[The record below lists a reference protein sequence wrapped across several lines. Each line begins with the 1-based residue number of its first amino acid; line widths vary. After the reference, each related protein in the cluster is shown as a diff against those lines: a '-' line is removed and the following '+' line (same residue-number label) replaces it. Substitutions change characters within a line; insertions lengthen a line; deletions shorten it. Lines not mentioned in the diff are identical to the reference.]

1 MDVRKIKIQSYFL
14 KLLKIKLWF
23 LFKKKKCMVLIYSL
37 IEMNSDSSA
46 IRRIMRSLSLE
57 ILKKNLR

>member
-1 MDVRKIKIQSYFL
+1 
-14 KLLKIKLWF
+14 
-23 LFKKKKCMVLIYSL
+23 MVLITSL

-57 ILKKNLR
+57 ILKKNLIQIYERY